1 MTFILLFVAVS
12 CSVPYS
18 TTRTTCDIIWMTD
31 QGNEIARY
39 EKSTISMTHIS
50 HNPSVVRFTSGGTE
64 RVISGGMIL
73 IDNIET
79 LVTTYISHKDA
90 HKMPGDCS
98 PYDIMNFICED
109 IGIPGTMDIM
119 NDSLNDIYSKSNRKL
134 DMNRFIHKFNRRFM
148 ITQIDYNHIPVPSST
163 IYDLHEI
170 IKYHHMFVQR

>member
-1 MTFILLFVAVS
+1 MDDR
-12 CSVPYS
+12 PG
-18 TTRTTCDIIWMTD
+18 D
-31 QGNEIARY
+31 EIARY
-39 EKSTISMTHIS
+39 EKSTINMTHIS

-79 LVTTYISHKDA
+79 LVTLYISHKDD
-90 HKMPGDCS
+90 HKMSGDCS

-109 IGIPGTMDIM
+109 IGIPNTMDIM

-134 DMNRFIHKFNRRFM
+134 DMNRFIRKFCMRFM

-170 IKYHHMFVQR
+170 INYYHMFVQR

>member
-1 MTFILLFVAVS
+1 
-12 CSVPYS
+12 
-18 TTRTTCDIIWMTD
+18 MTD

-39 EKSTISMTHIS
+39 EKSTISMTHMS
-50 HNPSVVRFTSGGTE
+50 HDPSAVRFTSGGTE

-79 LVTTYISHKDA
+79 SVVHTDISHTDA
-90 HKMPGDCS
+90 HKMSGDCS
-98 PYDIMNFICED
+98 PYDVMDFICED

-119 NDSLNDIYSKSNRKL
+119 NDNLNDIYSKSNRKL
-134 DMNRFIHKFNRRFM
+134 DMNKFIRKFNRRFM
-148 ITQIDYNHIPVPSST
+148 ITQIDYNHIPLSSST